1 MEGNAAIEAQDKT
14 GVNPRFMAMYTLDN
28 AQAGWTMGLWHTA
41 VPPQA
46 RPYTR
51 LSVVDYFGR
60 KMVDNLPEEVKV
72 GTITVAVG
80 GASID
85 LFDKDKYQAYLNDAK
100 TADWLRNY
108 AKEYGGNPYG
118 RLIELAKMA
127 QQKGVIKGILLHQGR
142 PIIAILPGHPR

>member
-1 MEGNAAIEAQDKT
+1 MKKKLLILGALLMGLTKVSAAVDPNFQIYLCFGQSNMEGNAAIEAQDKT
-14 GVNPRFMAMYTLDN
+14 GVNPRFMSMYTLDN

-46 RPYTR
+46 RPGTK

-80 GASID
+80 ILS
-85 LFDKDKYQAYLNDAK
+85 
-100 TADWLRNY
+100 
-108 AKEYGGNPYG
+108 
-118 RLIELAKMA
+118 RL
-127 QQKGVIKGILLHQGR
+127 
-142 PIIAILPGHPR
+142 